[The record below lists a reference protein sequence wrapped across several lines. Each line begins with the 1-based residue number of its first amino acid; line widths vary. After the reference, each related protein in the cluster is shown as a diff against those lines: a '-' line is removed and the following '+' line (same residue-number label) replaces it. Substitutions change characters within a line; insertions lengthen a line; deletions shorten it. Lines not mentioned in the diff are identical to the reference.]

1 MKETFRDCDF
11 QGDSLARIKQCEE
24 ILDNYQEQGL
34 RLTLRQLFY
43 QLVSH
48 HGLPNTE
55 RSYKGLGNLVSKA
68 RLAGLLDWD
77 AIEDRVRTPKTQ
89 QDWSSPASF
98 LDAALTVYRLDRWAG
113 QDTYCELWVEKD
125 ALAGVLQPLATEY
138 HVTLMVN
145 RGYSSSSAMYE
156 SAKRFIEN
164 ESGREL
170 ILFYLGDHDPSGED
184 MVRDVGDRLEM
195 FEVSNLEVRKL
206 ALTMEQV
213 KQYKPPPNPATMSD
227 SRAEAYVAKHGR
239 RSWEVDALPPNVLQA
254 IIRKALD
261 GVVDR
266 DLMNPIIER
275 EKKHREALKRAAKR
289 LEGDR

>member
-1 MKETFRDCDF
+1 MGSMKETFRDCDF

-98 LDAALTVYRLDRWAG
+98 LDAA
-113 QDTYCELWVEKD
+113 
-125 ALAGVLQPLATEY
+125 
-138 HVTLMVN
+138 
-145 RGYSSSSAMYE
+145 
-156 SAKRFIEN
+156 
-164 ESGREL
+164 
-170 ILFYLGDHDPSGED
+170 
-184 MVRDVGDRLEM
+184 
-195 FEVSNLEVRKL
+195 
-206 ALTMEQV
+206 
-213 KQYKPPPNPATMSD
+213 
-227 SRAEAYVAKHGR
+227 
-239 RSWEVDALPPNVLQA
+239 
-254 IIRKALD
+254 
-261 GVVDR
+261 
-266 DLMNPIIER
+266 
-275 EKKHREALKRAAKR
+275 
-289 LEGDR
+289 